1 MTIEP
6 KDETFND
13 SDTVSLICITFGG
26 PGNTFQLAFN
36 GEEIES
42 QTSSTLTL
50 TDVTEKDG
58 GAYTCTVTNPAG
70 NGSYTTYVFISP
82 MITMNPTSVNADNG
96 TTEISFTC
104 SATGFP
110 EPEIEWMKEDGSLP
124 SSASGQ
130 NTTILTIGPVLF
142 GNKGLYY
149 CVAMSNQLSAESE
162 RATLYSELI
171 LSVVIS
177 Q

>member
-13 SDTVSLICITFGG
+13 SETVTLMCMAEGG
-26 PGNTFQLAFN
+26 PGNTFQWAFN
-36 GEEIES
+36 GEEIENE
-42 QTSSTLTL
+42 TSSNLIL
-50 TDVTEKDG
+50 TDVTEDSG

-70 NGSYTTYVFISP
+70 NGSDITYVFISP
-82 MITMNPTSVNADNG
+82 MITMNPASVNADNG
-96 TTEISFTC
+96 TTEVSFTC
-104 SATGFP
+104 NATGFP
-110 EPEIEWMKEDGSLP
+110 KPEIEWMKEDSFLP

-130 NTTILTIGPVLF
+130 DTTTLTIGPVLF
-142 GNKGLYY
+142 GDEGLYY

-171 LSVVIS
+171 PF
-177 Q
+177 